1 MRRAGNQNLAVAC
14 MLLLFLSAALHR
26 IDALAFSSVSSR
38 IHSQQRLSRALA
50 RPRFTRREKRT
61 LLRST
66 AAPERVST
74 TTRTTDE
81 STMTTQLVIT
91 NNMPDALTTTTD
103 KSTTTHASTTTTQLV
118 IPNNM
123 PDALNRFFLGP
134 NKGPIGVVG
143 MLFFMTAWRLS
154 LSPLTPLDAALFGG
168 MALFWCIQEH
178 VIHDKLLHSQFAW
191 MGRDIHE
198 AHHEKPYFN
207 ISIDPAWLMIAWLS
221 VAHALFR
228 FLLPLSS
235 SLSATLG
242 YASFGLLYEWAHYIV
257 HTRVKPPNAFWKRVR
272 DNHIKHHLVDD
283 RYWLSFTLP
292 MVDDLFG
299 TNPSVHEV
307 KREHALKHQTS
318 RNCES
323 KRR

>member
-1 MRRAGNQNLAVAC
+1 MRRAGNQTSAVAC
-14 MLLLFLSAALHR
+14 TLLLFLSAALHR

-50 RPRFTRREKRT
+50 MPRFTRREKRT

-66 AAPERVST
+66 ATPERVST

-91 NNMPDALTTTTD
+91 NNMPDALTTTTTTTD
-103 KSTTTHASTTTTQLV
+103 KSTTTYAPTTTTQLV

-134 NKGPIGVVG
+134 NKGPICVVG

-191 MGRDIHE
+191 MGRDIHK

-221 VAHALFR
+221 AAHALFR

-235 SLSATLG
+235 K
-242 YASFGLLYEWAHYIV
+242 SFGNIGICFFWIV
-257 HTRVKPPNAFWKRVR
+257 
-272 DNHIKHHLVDD
+272 I
-283 RYWLSFTLP
+283 
-292 MVDDLFG
+292 
-299 TNPSVHEV
+299 
-307 KREHALKHQTS
+307 
-318 RNCES
+318 
-323 KRR
+323 